1 MTRRVRPAAVTLRSA
16 TLYRLLAALAL
27 VVVPHALHLPLWLSG
42 VAVGLG
48 IWRYIAARRQL
59 RLPPTWL
66 RIALTV
72 LTLGAIFG
80 QYGTL
85 LGRDAGAALLIAMLG
100 LKLLEL
106 REPRD
111 VYVVGCLG
119 YFLVIVHFLYS
130 QTPLLVVYMLATVV
144 LLTAT
149 LIDLNRREHAP
160 LRPLLRLAATLVG
173 YAVPLMLAAFI
184 LFPRISGPLWGLPN
198 DAYSGMSGLSNEMA
212 PGRIS
217 QLSLSDAVAFRV
229 EFEGALP
236 PPQQRYWRGPVFSLT
251 DGERWRGGPLDERER
266 GAPSFVALGAPFRY
280 SVTLEPHDQRWLF
293 ALDLPAELPAGARAS
308 EEFQLYAPQ
317 AVRERQRYT
326 LTSYPDYRT
335 VDMSEAERR
344 RTLQL
349 PAEGSPRARA
359 LAADWRAHATS
370 SADVVQAALRM
381 YREQNFVYTLTPPR
395 IDDDFVD
402 GFLFGT
408 RRGFCEHYAASFA
421 FLMRAAGIPARVVT
435 GYQGGELNSIG
446 NYLVVRQRDAHAW
459 TEVWL
464 GDSGWLRVDPTAAVA
479 PERIERGID
488 PALQRASEAVRFSS
502 HENAWLGRLAR
513 GARQGWDAF
522 NNRWNQWVLA
532 YGPERQRSLL
542 GWFSLVGF
550 AWQTIAA
557 CLLAAVGATLAWVVL
572 QSFTIQRNKGDAV
585 TRCYQR
591 FCAKLARRGLARLAH
606 EGPADYARRARDALP
621 GVAHEIDIISQ
632 LYIALRYQRTDPRR
646 LALLCRKVRAFR
658 P

>member
-1 MTRRVRPAAVTLRSA
+1 MTKRVRSTAVTLRSA

-27 VVVPHALHLPLWLSG
+27 VGVPHALHLPLWLSG

-48 IWRYIAARRQL
+48 IWRYIAAHRQL
-59 RLPPTWL
+59 RLPPSWL

-72 LTLGAIFG
+72 LSLGAIFG

-149 LIDLNRREHAP
+149 LIDLTRREHAP

-184 LFPRISGPLWGLPN
+184 LFPRISSPLWGLPN

-280 SVTLEPHDQRWLF
+280 SVTLEPRDHRWLF
-293 ALDLPAELPAGARAS
+293 ALE
-308 EEFQLYAPQ
+308 
-317 AVRERQRYT
+317 
-326 LTSYPDYRT
+326 
-335 VDMSEAERR
+335 
-344 RTLQL
+344 L

-381 YREQNFVYTLTPPR
+381 YREQHFVYTLTPPR

-408 RRGFCEHYAASFA
+408 RRGFCEHYAASLA

-435 GYQGGELNSIG
+435 GYQGGELNSFG
-446 NYLVVRQRDAHAW
+446 NYLVVRHRDAHAW

-464 GDSGWLRVDPTAAVA
+464 GDSGWVRVDPTAAVA

-488 PALQRASEAVRFSS
+488 PALQRAGEAVRFSS

-513 GARQGWDAF
+513 A
-522 NNRWNQWVLA
+522 
-532 YGPERQRSLL
+532 
-542 GWFSLVGF
+542 
-550 AWQTIAA
+550 
-557 CLLAAVGATLAWVVL
+557 L
-572 QSFTIQRNKGDAV
+572 QS
-585 TRCYQR
+585 
-591 FCAKLARRGLARLAH
+591 
-606 EGPADYARRARDALP
+606 
-621 GVAHEIDIISQ
+621 GV
-632 LYIALRYQRTDPRR
+632 
-646 LALLCRKVRAFR
+646 
-658 P
+658 

>member
-1 MTRRVRPAAVTLRSA
+1 MPRPPAPPLSHSGRCRACGTTTSANAASRRYSVALRSVTAAGRTRLVIAVPDRARAFPNSAAAGRHRSTLAPAVPLGAGGRTARSPLRRQTAGGDDRARTGRRPPAALFGNARALSGTAMTRRVRPAAVTLRSA

-27 VVVPHALHLPLWLSG
+27 VVGPHALHLPLWLSG

-72 LTLGAIFG
+72 LAHGAIFG

-111 VYVVGCLG
+111 VYVVACLG

-251 DGERWRGGPLDERER
+251 DGERWRGGPLGEGER

-280 SVTLEPHDQRWLF
+280 SVTLEPHDHRWLF
-293 ALDLPAELPAGARAS
+293 ALDLPAELPAGARATD
-308 EEFQLYAPQ
+308 EFQLYAPQ

-335 VDMSEAERR
+335 VDMCNDERR

-381 YREQNFVYTLTPPR
+381 YREQHFVYTLTPPR

-464 GDSGWLRVDPTAAVA
+464 GDSGWGVSTRTQPLSRPSASNAAST
-479 PERIERGID
+479 P
-488 PALQRASEAVRFSS
+488 LC
-502 HENAWLGRLAR
+502 NAR
-513 GARQGWDAF
+513 
-522 NNRWNQWVLA
+522 
-532 YGPERQRSLL
+532 P
-542 GWFSLVGF
+542 
-550 AWQTIAA
+550 
-557 CLLAAVGATLAWVVL
+557 
-572 QSFTIQRNKGDAV
+572 
-585 TRCYQR
+585 
-591 FCAKLARRGLARLAH
+591 
-606 EGPADYARRARDALP
+606 
-621 GVAHEIDIISQ
+621 SQ
-632 LYIALRYQRTDPRR
+632 A
-646 LALLCRKVRAFR
+646 
-658 P
+658 

>member
-1 MTRRVRPAAVTLRSA
+1 MTKRVRSTAVTLRSA

-27 VVVPHALHLPLWLSG
+27 VGVPHALHLPLWLSG

-48 IWRYIAARRQL
+48 IWRYIAAHRQL

-149 LIDLNRREHAP
+149 LIDLTRREHAP

-184 LFPRISGPLWGLPN
+184 LFPRISSPLWGLPN

-308 EEFQLYAPQ
+308 EEFQLYAPR
-317 AVRERQRYT
+317 AV
-326 LTSYPDYRT
+326 
-335 VDMSEAERR
+335 
-344 RTLQL
+344 
-349 PAEGSPRARA
+349 
-359 LAADWRAHATS
+359 
-370 SADVVQAALRM
+370 
-381 YREQNFVYTLTPPR
+381 
-395 IDDDFVD
+395 
-402 GFLFGT
+402 
-408 RRGFCEHYAASFA
+408 
-421 FLMRAAGIPARVVT
+421 
-435 GYQGGELNSIG
+435 
-446 NYLVVRQRDAHAW
+446 
-459 TEVWL
+459 
-464 GDSGWLRVDPTAAVA
+464 

-488 PALQRASEAVRFSS
+488 PALQRAGEAARFSS

-532 YGPERQRSLL
+532 YGPVRQRSLL

-557 CLLAAVGATLAWVVL
+557 CLLAAVGASLAWVVL

-591 FCAKLARRGLARLAH
+591 FCAKLARRGLARLAL

-621 GVAHEIDIISQ
+621 GGAHEIDIISQ